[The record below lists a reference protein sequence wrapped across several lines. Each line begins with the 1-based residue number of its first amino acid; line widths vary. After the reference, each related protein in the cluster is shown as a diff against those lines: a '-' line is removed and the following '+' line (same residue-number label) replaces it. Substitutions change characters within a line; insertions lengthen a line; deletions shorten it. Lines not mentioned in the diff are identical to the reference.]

1 MSSWVLYRHIA
12 EALKAG
18 QKVEPE
24 SHEMVT
30 IVFSDIKGFT
40 DISREISPMKVSMM
54 LDRLYLAI
62 DEIAKKHQV
71 FKVETVS
78 LCRMTGEVFTVCGSG
93 DSFPRLPRFFRL
105 AMHGWG

>member
-1 MSSWVLYRHIA
+1 
-12 EALKAG
+12 
-18 QKVEPE
+18 
-24 SHEMVT
+24 MVT

-62 DEIAKKHQV
+62 DAIARKHKV

-78 LCRMTGEVFTVCGSG
+78 LCQTIVSI
-93 DSFPRLPRFFRL
+93 
-105 AMHGWG
+105 